1 MNLILIKKYPNLSL
15 KLIIISLILNK
26 RIYIYIKEA
35 NENILIFKSKECSIL
50 SLLKD
55 EKVIQLLIL
64 YVKIGS

>member
-15 KLIIISLILNK
+15 KLIIISLILHK
-26 RIYIYIKEA
+26 RIYIKEA

-55 EKVIQLLIL
+55 EKVILLLIL